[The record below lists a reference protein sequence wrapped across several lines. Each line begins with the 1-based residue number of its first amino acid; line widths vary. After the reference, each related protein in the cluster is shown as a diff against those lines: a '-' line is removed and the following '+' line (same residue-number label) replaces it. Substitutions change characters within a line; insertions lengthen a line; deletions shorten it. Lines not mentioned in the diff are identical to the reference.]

1 MKFLVGTYLIP
12 VDISGSALNPLFN
25 LQRST
30 WLTQLPGKVQA
41 ALFDRCGR
49 SWKRVLCY
57 IAAVGSSNNMDD
69 RFSVGQVSSG
79 QYHNVAVTAKGAV
92 YTFGGIEEGCL
103 GRGGCEYGVDN
114 MPRPVPGLQRI
125 RVSQVSAWRS
135 TPMDSQLVNLR
146 TCEWSTFL

>member
-1 MKFLVGTYLIP
+1 
-12 VDISGSALNPLFN
+12 
-25 LQRST
+25 
-30 WLTQLPGKVQA
+30 
-41 ALFDRCGR
+41 
-49 SWKRVLCY
+49 
-57 IAAVGSSNNMDD
+57 VGSSNNTDD

-125 RVSQVSAWRS
+125 FVSQVSAWRNI
-135 TPMDSQLVNLR
+135 PVDSPLVVSR
-146 TCEWSTFL
+146 KSEWSTFLL